1 MKFETEQE
9 KFWAEDF
16 GNDYIKRNNNK
27 KILSSNLYLFSN
39 CLKNTSDIN
48 SCIEFGSNIGLN
60 LKALKILFPNINIS
74 AIEINEMAIS
84 SLKKTVDKKNI
95 YHQSIINFSNQNKWD
110 LALIKGVLIHI
121 NPDQLSKVYDNL
133 YNSTKKYILLCEYYS
148 RLPTNVEY
156 YGFKDKLFK
165 RDFCGEMLDR
175 FKDLE
180 LVDYGFIYHRAQNFP
195 QDDIN
200 WFLLRK
206 IGNKNNA

>member
-39 CLKNTSDIN
+39 CLKNTSDIK

-60 LKALKILFPNINIS
+60 LKALKILFPNINIP
-74 AIEINEMAIS
+74 AIEINEMAVSKLNKI
-84 SLKKTVDKKNI
+84 VEKKNI

-110 LALIKGVLIHI
+110 LVLIKGVLIHI
-121 NPDQLSKVYDNL
+121 NPDQLYKVYDNL
-133 YNSTKKYILLCEYYS
+133 YYSSKKYILLCEYYS

-175 FKDLE
+175 FNDLE

-206 IGNKNNA
+206 IGNQN